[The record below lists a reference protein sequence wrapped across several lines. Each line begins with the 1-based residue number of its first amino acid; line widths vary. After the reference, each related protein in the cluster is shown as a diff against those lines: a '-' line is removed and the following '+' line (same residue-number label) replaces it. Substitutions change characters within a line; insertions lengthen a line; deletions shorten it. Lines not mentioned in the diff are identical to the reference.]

1 MVQLIELPT
10 ADETLDNIVA
20 FWRPAQAVEPGRE
33 LGFDYRLYWG
43 AQPPVRSTVAEVVA
57 TRLGVG
63 GMPGQKPATPLRK
76 FVIDFQ
82 GGPLDL
88 LPQDAK
94 VQAVVT
100 ASRGEVRDVV
110 ARPLKE
116 SSLWRCH
123 FDLVASGSQPVD
135 LRCYLRDANGA
146 LSETWLYQWSPPPGT
161 PG

>member
-1 MVQLIELPT
+1 
-10 ADETLDNIVA
+10 
-20 FWRPAQAVEPGRE
+20 
-33 LGFDYRLYWG
+33 
-43 AQPPVRSTVAEVVA
+43 VVA

-63 GMPGQKPATPLRK
+63 GIPGQKPARPMRK

-82 GGPLDL
+82 GGPLEP
-88 LPQDAK
+88 LPRDAK

-100 ASRGEVRDVV
+100 ASRGEIRDVV

-116 SSLWRCH
+116 SNLWRCH
-123 FDLVASGSQPVD
+123 FDLAASGGEPVD